1 MARQHDGWMDASRE
15 LMIFAAQYPKKEED
29 FQKFPPFPF
38 YRKDGILSSAL
49 GGAGSAAEAHRGR
62 IEQDDPRIK

>member
-29 FQKFPPFPF
+29 FQKFSPPSLLVTFDP
-38 YRKDGILSSAL
+38 S
-49 GGAGSAAEAHRGR
+49 AGSPVGGDGLAWEL
-62 IEQDDPRIK
+62 DPPGGTT